1 MKEKLTNS
9 DDNFFEAKPI
19 SDSAVSIDIEK
30 VKSLDQASIVAL
42 KKVISDEN
50 LNLEVKL
57 ISSIKDLDCLV
68 EINKF
73 YIQIVITGISSDEA
87 IIPLERWYKKNSAP
101 QLILA
106 MSIDEENGLIEFP
119 GLITEKEF
127 KALIKEPNPKNKYV
141 NIPINS
147 FKGGINRLLSM
158 IQILDLEALSRE
170 GLRESKIRINL
181 LDNLIFHRKKLSLGL
196 LILAGI
202 FATPSLFKPRLVYN
216 LASISANKLEPIY
229 TRSSSEE
236 NNIKI
241 CLLSPNSSFDGT
253 KNIVNLSFDKPL
265 IFPKTK
271 VEKIIISKNGEI
283 IWSREINSNQKS
295 YKPIQWP
302 IKPVEPN
309 EEYLIS
315 FAQNGI
321 SSEEYLDI
329 TLKASPQKSF
339 KKLSN
344 EIKKIGSSKS
354 AWIKNINNKLKKEQD
369 MALAL
374 LFSEKAPDSKVIE
387 KAKSTVINNNKCL

>member
-1 MKEKLTNS
+1 MKGKLTNS

-19 SDSAVSIDIEK
+19 SDSAVSINIEK

-87 IIPLERWYKKNSAP
+87 IIPLKRWYKKNSAP

-127 KALIKEPNPKNKYV
+127 KNLIKEPNPKNKYV

-147 FKGGINRLLSM
+147 FKGGINRFLSM

-170 GLRESKIRINL
+170 GLRGSKIRINL

-283 IWSREINSNQKS
+283 IWSREINSNKKS

-321 SSEEYLDI
+321 SSKEYLDI

-374 LFSEKAPDSKVIE
+374 LFSEKAPDSKIIE

>member
-127 KALIKEPNPKNKYV
+127 KKLIKEPNPKNKYV

-147 FKGGINRLLSM
+147 FKGGINRFLSM

-283 IWSREINSNQKS
+283 IWSREINSNKKS

>member
-1 MKEKLTNS
+1 MKGKLTNS

-19 SDSAVSIDIEK
+19 SNRAVSINIEK

-87 IIPLERWYKKNSAP
+87 IIPLKRWYKKNSAP

-181 LDNLIFHRKKLSLGL
+181 LENLIFHRKKLSLGL
-196 LILAGI
+196 LIIAGI

-229 TRSSSEE
+229 TRSSSDE

-265 IFPKTK
+265 IFPTTK
-271 VEKIIISKNGEI
+271 VDKIIISKNGEI
-283 IWSREINSNQKS
+283 IWSKKINFNKKL
-295 YKPIQWP
+295 YKPLQWP

-315 FAQNGI
+315 FNQNDK

-329 TLKASPQKSF
+329 TLKANPQKSF

>member
-1 MKEKLTNS
+1 MKGKLTNS

-19 SDSAVSIDIEK
+19 SDSAVSINIEK

-87 IIPLERWYKKNSAP
+87 IIPLKRWYQRNSAP

-127 KALIKEPNPKNKYV
+127 KALIKEPNLKNKYV

-170 GLRESKIRINL
+170 GLRESKIRLNL
-181 LDNLIFHRKKLSLGL
+181 LNNLIYHRKKLSLGL
-196 LILAGI
+196 LIIAGI

-241 CLLSPNSSFDGT
+241 CLLSPSSSFDGT

-271 VEKIIISKNGEI
+271 VEKIIISKNGKI
-283 IWSREINSNQKS
+283 IWSREINSNKKS

-387 KAKSTVINNNKCL
+387 KAKSTVINNNKCS

>member
-1 MKEKLTNS
+1 MNGKLTNS

-19 SDSAVSIDIEK
+19 SDSAVSINIEK

-87 IIPLERWYKKNSAP
+87 IIPLKRWYQRNSAP

-127 KALIKEPNPKNKYV
+127 KALIKEPNLKNKYV
-141 NIPINS
+141 NIPISS

-196 LILAGI
+196 LIIAGI
-202 FATPSLFKPRLVYN
+202 FVSPSLFKPRLVYN
-216 LASISANKLEPIY
+216 LASISANKLESSY

-265 IFPKTK
+265 IFPTTK
-271 VEKIIISKNGEI
+271 VDKIIISKNGEI
-283 IWSREINSNQKS
+283 IWSKKINFNKKL
-295 YKPIQWP
+295 YKPLQWP

-315 FAQNGI
+315 FNQNDK

-329 TLKASPQKSF
+329 TLKANPQKSF

-354 AWIKNINNKLKKEQD
+354 DWIKNINNKLKKEQD

>member
-87 IIPLERWYKKNSAP
+87 IIPLKRWYKKNSAP

-170 GLRESKIRINL
+170 GLRGSKIRINL

-196 LILAGI
+196 LIIAGI
-202 FATPSLFKPRLVYN
+202 FVSPSLFKPRLVYN

-283 IWSREINSNQKS
+283 IWSREINSNKKS

>member
-1 MKEKLTNS
+1 MKGKLTNS

-19 SDSAVSIDIEK
+19 SDSAVSINIEK

-68 EINKF
+68 EMNKF

-87 IIPLERWYKKNSAP
+87 IIPLKRWYQRNSAP

-127 KALIKEPNPKNKYV
+127 KNLIKEPNPKNKYV

-196 LILAGI
+196 LIIAGI
-202 FATPSLFKPRLVYN
+202 FVSPSLFKPRLVYN
-216 LASISANKLEPIY
+216 LASISANKLESSY

-283 IWSREINSNQKS
+283 IWSREINSNKKL

-315 FAQNGI
+315 FNQNDK

>member
-1 MKEKLTNS
+1 MKGKLTNS
-9 DDNFFEAKPI
+9 DDNFFAAKPI

-87 IIPLERWYKKNSAP
+87 IIPLKRWYKKNSAP

-127 KALIKEPNPKNKYV
+127 KKLIKEPNPKNKYV

-229 TRSSSEE
+229 TRSSSDE

>member
-1 MKEKLTNS
+1 MKRKLTNS

-87 IIPLERWYKKNSAP
+87 IIPLKRWYQRNSAP

-127 KALIKEPNPKNKYV
+127 KKLIKEPNPKNKYV

-147 FKGGINRLLSM
+147 FKGGINRFLSM

-229 TRSSSEE
+229 TRSSSDE

-283 IWSREINSNQKS
+283 IWSREINSNKKS

>member
-1 MKEKLTNS
+1 MKGKLTNS
-9 DDNFFEAKPI
+9 DDNFFAAKPI

-87 IIPLERWYKKNSAP
+87 IIPLKRWYKKNSAP

-127 KALIKEPNPKNKYV
+127 KNLIKEPNPKNKYV

-147 FKGGINRLLSM
+147 FKGGINRFLSM

-170 GLRESKIRINL
+170 GLRGSKIRINL

-283 IWSREINSNQKS
+283 IWSREINSNKKS

-321 SSEEYLDI
+321 SSKEYLDI

-374 LFSEKAPDSKVIE
+374 LFSEKAPDSKIIE

>member
-1 MKEKLTNS
+1 MKRKLTNS

-87 IIPLERWYKKNSAP
+87 IIPLKRWYQRNSAP

-127 KALIKEPNPKNKYV
+127 KNLIKEPNPKNKYV

-196 LILAGI
+196 LIIAGI
-202 FATPSLFKPRLVYN
+202 FVSPSLFKPRLVYN
-216 LASISANKLEPIY
+216 LASISANKLESSY

-283 IWSREINSNQKS
+283 IWSREINSNKKL

-374 LFSEKAPDSKVIE
+374 LFSEKAPDSQIIE

>member
-1 MKEKLTNS
+1 MKGKLTNS

-87 IIPLERWYKKNSAP
+87 IIPLKRWYKKNSAP

-127 KALIKEPNPKNKYV
+127 KKLIKEPNPKNKYV

-216 LASISANKLEPIY
+216 LASISANKLESSY

-265 IFPKTK
+265 IFPTTK
-271 VEKIIISKNGEI
+271 VDKIIISKNGEI
-283 IWSREINSNQKS
+283 IWSKKINFNKKS
-295 YKPIQWP
+295 YKPLQWP
-302 IKPVEPN
+302 IKPLEPN

-315 FAQNGI
+315 FNQNDK

-329 TLKASPQKSF
+329 TLKANPQKSF

-387 KAKSTVINNNKCL
+387 KAKSTVINNKKCL

>member
-1 MKEKLTNS
+1 MKRKLTNS

-19 SDSAVSIDIEK
+19 SDSAVSINIEK

-87 IIPLERWYKKNSAP
+87 IIPLKRWYQRNSAP

-229 TRSSSEE
+229 TRSSSDE

-283 IWSREINSNQKS
+283 IWSREINSNKKS

>member
-87 IIPLERWYKKNSAP
+87 IIPLKRWYKKNSAP

-196 LILAGI
+196 LIIAGI
-202 FATPSLFKPRLVYN
+202 FVSPSLFKPRLVYN

-283 IWSREINSNQKS
+283 IWSREINSNKKS
-295 YKPIQWP
+295 YKPIQGP

>member
-19 SDSAVSIDIEK
+19 SDSAVSINIEK

-68 EINKF
+68 EMNKF

-181 LDNLIFHRKKLSLGL
+181 LENLIFHRKKLSLGL
-196 LILAGI
+196 LIIAGI

-283 IWSREINSNQKS
+283 IWSREINSNKKS

>member
-87 IIPLERWYKKNSAP
+87 IIPLKRWYQRNSAP

-216 LASISANKLEPIY
+216 LASISANKLVPIY
-229 TRSSSEE
+229 TRSSSDE

-283 IWSREINSNQKS
+283 IWSREINSNKKS

-374 LFSEKAPDSKVIE
+374 LFSEKAPDSQIIE

>member
-1 MKEKLTNS
+1 MKGKLTNS

-19 SDSAVSIDIEK
+19 SDSAVSINMEK

-87 IIPLERWYKKNSAP
+87 IIPLKRWYQRNSAP

-127 KALIKEPNPKNKYV
+127 KTLIKEPNPKNKYV

-229 TRSSSEE
+229 TRSSSDE

-283 IWSREINSNQKS
+283 IWSREINSNKKS

-315 FAQNGI
+315 FKQNGL

-354 AWIKNINNKLKKEQD
+354 AWIKNINNKLKKEKD

>member
-87 IIPLERWYKKNSAP
+87 IIPLKRWYQRNSAP

-127 KALIKEPNPKNKYV
+127 KKLIKEPNPKNKYV

-196 LILAGI
+196 LIIAGI
-202 FATPSLFKPRLVYN
+202 FASPSLFKPRLVYN

-283 IWSREINSNQKS
+283 IWSREINSNKKS
-295 YKPIQWP
+295 YKPIKWP

-374 LFSEKAPDSKVIE
+374 LFSEKAPDSQVIE

>member
-68 EINKF
+68 EMNKF

-87 IIPLERWYKKNSAP
+87 IIPLKRWYKKNSAP

-170 GLRESKIRINL
+170 GLRGSKIRINL

-283 IWSREINSNQKS
+283 IWSREINSNKKS

>member
-1 MKEKLTNS
+1 MKGKLTNS

-19 SDSAVSIDIEK
+19 SDSAVSINIEK

-87 IIPLERWYKKNSAP
+87 IIPLKRWYQRNSAP

-127 KALIKEPNPKNKYV
+127 KRLIKEPNPKNKYV

-229 TRSSSEE
+229 TRSSSDE

-283 IWSREINSNQKS
+283 IWSREINSNKKS

>member
-1 MKEKLTNS
+1 MKGKLTNS

-87 IIPLERWYKKNSAP
+87 IIPLKRWYKKNSAP

-283 IWSREINSNQKS
+283 IWSREINSNKKS

>member
-1 MKEKLTNS
+1 MKRKLTNY

-19 SDSAVSIDIEK
+19 SDSAVSINIEK

-87 IIPLERWYKKNSAP
+87 IIPLKRWYQRNSAP

-127 KALIKEPNPKNKYV
+127 KNLIKEPNPKNKYV

-196 LILAGI
+196 LIIAGI

-283 IWSREINSNQKS
+283 IWSREINSNKKS

-374 LFSEKAPDSKVIE
+374 LFSEKAPYSKVIE

>member
-1 MKEKLTNS
+1 MKGKLTNS

-87 IIPLERWYKKNSAP
+87 IIPLKRWYKKNSAP

-216 LASISANKLEPIY
+216 LASISANKLESSY

-283 IWSREINSNQKS
+283 IWSREINSNKKS

>member
-68 EINKF
+68 EMNKF

-196 LILAGI
+196 LIIAGI
-202 FATPSLFKPRLVYN
+202 FVSPSLFKPRLVYN
-216 LASISANKLEPIY
+216 LASISANKLESSY

-265 IFPKTK
+265 IFPTTK
-271 VEKIIISKNGEI
+271 VDKIIISKNGEI
-283 IWSREINSNQKS
+283 IWSKKINFNKKL
-295 YKPIQWP
+295 YKPLQWP

-374 LFSEKAPDSKVIE
+374 LFSEKAPDSQIIE

>member
-87 IIPLERWYKKNSAP
+87 IIPLKRWYKKNSAP

-158 IQILDLEALSRE
+158 IQILDLEALSR
-170 GLRESKIRINL
+170 
-181 LDNLIFHRKKLSLGL
+181 D
-196 LILAGI
+196 
-202 FATPSLFKPRLVYN
+202 
-216 LASISANKLEPIY
+216 
-229 TRSSSEE
+229 
-236 NNIKI
+236 
-241 CLLSPNSSFDGT
+241 CLLYTSPSPRDPVSSRM
-253 KNIVNLSFDKPL
+253 P
-265 IFPKTK
+265 
-271 VEKIIISKNGEI
+271 
-283 IWSREINSNQKS
+283 
-295 YKPIQWP
+295 
-302 IKPVEPN
+302 
-309 EEYLIS
+309 
-315 FAQNGI
+315 
-321 SSEEYLDI
+321 SS
-329 TLKASPQKSF
+329 A
-339 KKLSN
+339 
-344 EIKKIGSSKS
+344 
-354 AWIKNINNKLKKEQD
+354 
-369 MALAL
+369 
-374 LFSEKAPDSKVIE
+374 
-387 KAKSTVINNNKCL
+387 

>member
-1 MKEKLTNS
+1 MTNS

-19 SDSAVSIDIEK
+19 SDSAVSINIEK

-87 IIPLERWYKKNSAP
+87 IIPLKRWYQRNSAP

-127 KALIKEPNPKNKYV
+127 KKLIKEPNPKNKYV

-283 IWSREINSNQKS
+283 IWSREINSNKKS

>member
-1 MKEKLTNS
+1 MKGKLTNS

-87 IIPLERWYKKNSAP
+87 IIPLKRWYKKNSAP

-127 KALIKEPNPKNKYV
+127 KNLIKEPNPKNKYV

-181 LDNLIFHRKKLSLGL
+181 LENLIFHRKKLSLGL

-271 VEKIIISKNGEI
+271 VEKIIISKNGKI
-283 IWSREINSNQKS
+283 IWSREINSNKKS

-315 FAQNGI
+315 FAQNSI

>member
-19 SDSAVSIDIEK
+19 SDSAVSINIEK

-87 IIPLERWYKKNSAP
+87 IIPLKRWYQRNSAP

-127 KALIKEPNPKNKYV
+127 KKLIKEPNPKNKYV

-170 GLRESKIRINL
+170 GLRESKIRPNL
-181 LDNLIFHRKKLSLGL
+181 LNNLIFHRKKLSLGL
-196 LILAGI
+196 LIIAGI

-283 IWSREINSNQKS
+283 IWSREINSNKKS

-369 MALAL
+369 LALAL
-374 LFSEKAPDSKVIE
+374 LFSEKAPDSKIIE

>member
-1 MKEKLTNS
+1 MKGKLTNS

-68 EINKF
+68 EMNKF

-87 IIPLERWYKKNSAP
+87 IIPLKRWYKKNSAP

-147 FKGGINRLLSM
+147 SKGGINRLLSM

-196 LILAGI
+196 LIIAGI
-202 FATPSLFKPRLVYN
+202 FVSPSLFKPRLVYN
-216 LASISANKLEPIY
+216 LASISANKLESSY

-265 IFPKTK
+265 IFPTTK
-271 VEKIIISKNGEI
+271 VDKIIISKNGEI
-283 IWSREINSNQKS
+283 IWSKKINFNKKL
-295 YKPIQWP
+295 YKPLQWP

-315 FAQNGI
+315 FNQNDK

-329 TLKASPQKSF
+329 TLKANPQKSF

>member
-1 MKEKLTNS
+1 MKGKLTNS

-87 IIPLERWYKKNSAP
+87 IIPLKRWYQRNSAP

-127 KALIKEPNPKNKYV
+127 KNLIKEPNPKNKYV

-202 FATPSLFKPRLVYN
+202 LATPSLFKPRLDYN

-283 IWSREINSNQKS
+283 IWSREINSNKKS

-374 LFSEKAPDSKVIE
+374 LFSEKAPYSKVIE

>member
-87 IIPLERWYKKNSAP
+87 IIPLKRWYKKNSAP

-127 KALIKEPNPKNKYV
+127 KNLIKEPNPKNKYV

-181 LDNLIFHRKKLSLGL
+181 LENLIFHRKKLSLGL

-283 IWSREINSNQKS
+283 IWSREINSNKKS